1 MISVNKSAAQKSGF
15 ILVEALIAVGLLV
28 TAFGAI
34 SQASSLSLEGFRT
47 AKSNYIAGKIAQE
60 GIELV
65 INKRDNH
72 VQCVNSDDSC
82 PINQWHQ
89 NLKGTW
95 LPDATETDQL
105 LPDNTFDTYSS
116 NPNHTICRVTAPD
129 KHLGKFSYCSEVT
142 GEEIPGEY
150 NRKVEVTNP
159 GGGGGI
165 NKLQVVSVVT
175 WGEDNRY
182 VLEEVLFGSN

>member
-82 PINQWHQ
+82 PINQCIRISKVPGYLMQRKRTNFFLITH
-89 NLKGTW
+89 LIRI
-95 LPDATETDQL
+95 P
-105 LPDNTFDTYSS
+105 
-116 NPNHTICRVTAPD
+116 VTQI
-129 KHLGKFSYCSEVT
+129 
-142 GEEIPGEY
+142 IP
-150 NRKVEVTNP
+150 
-159 GGGGGI
+159 
-165 NKLQVVSVVT
+165 SVA
-175 WGEDNRY
+175 
-182 VLEEVLFGSN
+182 